1 MTMGRSLAWVGVP
14 ALRDSVSG
22 PRMEP
27 FDAASWMRSGGTLYV
42 ISSGE
47 VATSTALF
55 RAVVEKLHRDCVY
68 AGTFTWYH
76 RVPNPVLFA
85 LDEVTQTAQVPLDQ
99 SLATSAGSGIQVCYV
114 VHTPAQLRARYGT
127 ALADAIWALTGT
139 KIVLGGNS
147 DEEMGTEISR
157 LCGQVPAGESMRPVV
172 PEAYKSVL
180 SCVAHGFKARLS
192 FRFTGCCWWRSLPVD
207 GSSGASRGHARN
219 A

>member
-1 MTMGRSLAWVGVP
+1 MS
-14 ALRDSVSG
+14 
-22 PRMEP
+22 
-27 FDAASWMRSGGTLYV
+27 SGGTLYV

-68 AGTFTWYH
+68 AGTFTRYH
-76 RVPNPVLFA
+76 RIPNPVLFA

-99 SLATSAGSGIQVCYV
+99 WLATSAGSGIQVCYV

-147 DEEMGTEISR
+147 DEQMGSEISR
-157 LCGQVPAGESMRPVV
+157 LCGQVPAGEGMRPAV
-172 PEAYKSVL
+172 PEAYIRQLPESRALVIAMNRSPLAVKVRPVWRRITFRLGLNPAPFVTPVRPVL
-180 SCVAHGFKARLS
+180 PDLAIAD
-192 FRFTGCCWWRSLPVD
+192 LPEVLEE
-207 GSSGASRGHARN
+207 HA

>member
-1 MTMGRSLAWVGVP
+1 MS
-14 ALRDSVSG
+14 
-22 PRMEP
+22 
-27 FDAASWMRSGGTLYV
+27 SGGTLYV

-68 AGTFTWYH
+68 AGTFTAYH
-76 RVPNPVLFA
+76 RIPNPVLFA

-99 SLATSAGSGIQVCYV
+99 WLATSAGSGIQVCYV

-147 DEEMGTEISR
+147 DEQMGAEISR
-157 LCGQVPAGESMRPVV
+157 LCGQVPAGESMRPAV
-172 PEAYKSVL
+172 PEAYIRQL
-180 SCVAHGFKARLS
+180 PE
-192 FRFTGCCWWRSLPVD
+192 SLPVLLD
-207 GSSGASRGHARN
+207 SCHPSGRGRRVKAREATACGLALTRRTRPRQLSSEEDGASGSRSLAGRLREHFEAC
-219 A
+219 